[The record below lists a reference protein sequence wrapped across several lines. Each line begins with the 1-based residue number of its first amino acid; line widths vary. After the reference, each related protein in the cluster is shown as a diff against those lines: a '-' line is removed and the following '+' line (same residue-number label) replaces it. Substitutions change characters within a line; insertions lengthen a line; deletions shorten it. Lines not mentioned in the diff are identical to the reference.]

1 MDNSSTAK
9 EMLQRHY
16 STADPLAIPTQRIR
30 SEWKEDNKFG
40 FLCGILEH
48 GEQQH
53 REELVR
59 LSSGGGFAEHEDV
72 FIDQMFDHYIRP
84 YLKSYSG
91 SSCHTPVGSRP
102 DSASSSSS
110 EPTHKQMKRA
120 LEARDGVC
128 LFCWNSLSLDAIHI
142 IARKNIPIAQDESS
156 VLQRAGLQSK
166 HQVQNGLYLC
176 IKCHSQ
182 FDKLKRYV
190 DVVDDRLVLK
200 IVNQTNDPKDVDF
213 INAIEMV
220 QSIRTARQEFMRD
233 NREIIDAD
241 GEMRLWFMDN
251 NADIQPNRAAVQFHR
266 TACLIWR
273 MAGGADPE
281 DEYCSDCDSD
291 TGVDYLQKE
300 RLQRL
305 WDSARTLRPDQH
317 AE

>member
-59 LSSGGGFAEHEDV
+59 LSSDGGFAEHEDV

-84 YLKSYSG
+84 YFKSYSG

-102 DSASSSSS
+102 GSAGSSGS
-110 EPTHKQMKRA
+110 EPTHRQMKKA

-128 LFCWNSLSLDAIHI
+128 LFCWDNLECEASHI
-142 IARKNIPIAQDESS
+142 VARKNVPFPQDEQCL
-156 VLQRAGLQSK
+156 LQRAGLQSK

-176 IKCHSQ
+176 NKCHSQ

-200 IVNQTNDPKDVDF
+200 IVNQTNDKNDPTFKYAVSDLG
-213 INAIEMV
+213 
-220 QSIRTARQEFMRD
+220 
-233 NREIIDAD
+233 IDRIKRNGRFPD
-241 GEMRLWFMDN
+241 GRSQVEGQEMRLWFMDN

-273 MAGGADPE
+273 MARGADPE

>member
-16 STADPLAIPTQRIR
+16 STADPLVIPTQRIK

-59 LSSGGGFAEHEDV
+59 LSSDGGFAEHEDV

-102 DSASSSSS
+102 GSAGSSGS
-110 EPTHKQMKRA
+110 EPTHKQMKKA

-128 LFCWNSLSLDAIHI
+128 LFCWNNLSLEASHI
-142 IARKNIPIAQDESS
+142 IARKNIPIAQDEYSL
-156 VLQRAGLQSK
+156 LQRAGLQSK
-166 HQVQNGLYLC
+166 HQVQNGLLLC
-176 IKCHSQ
+176 KICHDQ
-182 FDKLKRYV
+182 FDLLHYYV

-200 IVNQTNDPKDVDF
+200 IVNQTNDSNDKGWFRAAERLQMARGVAQKYFSD
-213 INAIEMV
+213 
-220 QSIRTARQEFMRD
+220 IRVA
-233 NREIIDAD
+233 IDAD

-251 NADIQPNRAAVQFHR
+251 KADIQPNRAGVQFHK

-305 WDSARTLRPDQH
+305 WDSAVTLRYDQH

>member
-1 MDNSSTAK
+1 MNSASTAK
-9 EMLQRHY
+9 VMLQRHY
-16 STADPLAIPTQRIR
+16 SIADPLAIPTQRIK

-102 DSASSSSS
+102 GSAGSSGS
-110 EPTHKQMKRA
+110 EPTHRQMKKA

-128 LFCWNSLSLDAIHI
+128 LFCWGNLQCQASHI
-142 IARKNIPIAQDESS
+142 VARKNVPFSQDEYSL
-156 VLQRAGLQSK
+156 LQRAGLQSK

-176 IKCHSQ
+176 SNCHGE
-182 FDKLKRYV
+182 FDLLHYYV

-220 QSIRTARQEFMRD
+220 QIIRLVRKKVLND

-251 NADIQPNRAAVQFHR
+251 NADIQPNRAAVQFHK

-305 WDSARTLRPDQH
+305 WDSAGTLRYDQH
-317 AE
+317 AD

>member
-1 MDNSSTAK
+1 MNSASTAK

-16 STADPLAIPTQRIR
+16 SIADPLVIPTQRIR

-102 DSASSSSS
+102 GSAGSSGS
-110 EPTHKQMKRA
+110 EPTHKQMKKA

-128 LFCWNSLSLDAIHI
+128 LFCWNNLSLEASHI

-166 HQVQNGLYLC
+166 HQVQNGLLLC
-176 IKCHSQ
+176 KICHDQ
-182 FDKLKRYV
+182 FDLLHYYV

-200 IVNQTNDPKDVDF
+200 IVNQTNDKNDPTFKYAVSDLG
-213 INAIEMV
+213 
-220 QSIRTARQEFMRD
+220 
-233 NREIIDAD
+233 IDRIKRNGRFPD
-241 GEMRLWFMDN
+241 GRSQVEGQEMRLWFMDN
-251 NADIQPNRAAVQFHR
+251 NAELQPNRVALEFHK

-300 RLQRL
+300 RLDRL
-305 WDSARTLRPDQH
+305 WDSARTLRYDQH

>member
-16 STADPLAIPTQRIR
+16 SIADPLAIPTQRIR

-40 FLCGILEH
+40 FLNGILEH

-59 LSSGGGFAEHEDV
+59 LSSDGGFAEHEDV

-91 SSCHTPVGSRP
+91 SSCHTPIGSRP
-102 DSASSSSS
+102 GSASSSSS
-110 EPTHKQMKRA
+110 EPTHKQMKKA

-128 LFCWNSLSLDAIHI
+128 LFCWDNRQCQASHI
-142 IARKNIPIAQDESS
+142 VVRKNVPLPQDEQS

-176 IKCHSQ
+176 SNCHGE
-182 FDKLKRYV
+182 FDLLHYYV

-200 IVNQTNDPKDVDF
+200 IVNQTNDKNDPTFKYAVSDLG
-213 INAIEMV
+213 
-220 QSIRTARQEFMRD
+220 
-233 NREIIDAD
+233 IDRIKRNGRFPD
-241 GEMRLWFMDN
+241 GRSQVEGQEMRLWFMDN
-251 NADIQPNRAAVQFHR
+251 NAELQPNRVAVEFHK

-305 WDSARTLRPDQH
+305 WDSARTLRSDQH